1 MTAYERA
8 VLDRLL
14 SAEFPGREAALIQA
28 KTARVQSIDDDGC
41 FDFHAPDGPDIDC
54 EYFVLSEGLGPTDSY
69 DTPILLTLFQR
80 KGRLGGVEFT
90 RFDGDPNYFPDP
102 REWTVGPFEFIP

>member
-1 MTAYERA
+1 MTLFNRPGNAFRRGSAQPNWHNHAHETLKGLEHPRA
-8 VLDRLL
+8 DFVLHL
-14 SAEFPGREAALIQA
+14 EE
-28 KTARVQSIDDDGC
+28 
-41 FDFHAPDGPDIDC
+41 H
-54 EYFVLSEGLGPTDSY
+54 FVLSEGLGPTDSY